1 MAYILWTHPEINAL
15 TECSIDWGYVITF
28 HNRINDKNGQLLAT
42 GAWQQYVVIMKGG
55 LWLNDRSFCALSKI
69 IQFFHVLY
77 RPLALNLLHA
87 VVPQPCPKSTSN
99 RKIQHSHTQQ
109 LNGFQCR
116 RPRKFLSK
124 VDHNLSGVIRPNV
137 WSVAIY
143 WRTVNARVRC
153 HDDQVL
159 AWARRTN
166 HCMKQRVAGHVLDEK
181 TQCSRVALMMRA
193 DLHTCTQLR
202 DVTTCR
208 QLLVLRRRDT
218 IKLFTELW
226 ELAARHL
233 CYFLLL
239 VLSLHDVCSLF
250 WQCVCYYILLH
261 RPQRR
266 WAVALLECK
275 FLDVL
280 ILP

>member
-137 WSVAIY
+137 WSVAIDAPWTHVCVAMMTRC
-143 WRTVNARVRC
+143 WRGRGAPITAWSSVLRVTCLTRRHSAVGWHWWCELTCTPARSSV
-153 HDDQVL
+153 
-159 AWARRTN
+159 TSP
-166 HCMKQRVAGHVLDEK
+166 RVASCWCCD
-181 TQCSRVALMMRA
+181 
-193 DLHTCTQLR
+193 
-202 DVTTCR
+202 DVTRLDSSLSCENWLHATFVISFCW
-208 QLLVLRRRDT
+208 
-218 IKLFTELW
+218 F
-226 ELAARHL
+226 
-233 CYFLLL
+233 
-239 VLSLHDVCSLF
+239 LSLHAVCSLF
-250 WQCVCYYILLH
+250 CNVCAIIYGYIGPSVDGRLLF
-261 RPQRR
+261 
-266 WAVALLECK
+266 WSAN
-275 FLDVL
+275 F
-280 ILP
+280 